1 MTCVAEKIG
10 SICTLKAEGLTLG
23 YHKDALVRGVSFE
36 VHRGDILGLV
46 GPNGCGKTTLLRTM
60 LGLVKPIEGKV
71 ELQPNIAINYVPQRE
86 RIDTVLPVTALEVVL
101 MGRTARAGAFRRIRP
116 SDCDEAYQALALLGI
131 EQLGGRLFRELSGGQ
146 QRRVFLARAVVTDS
160 DLLVLDEPTAG
171 MDVASEAAIL
181 DFLRD
186 LNRRRQLTIVIVTHL
201 LNVVLNFATSIMLM
215 GPKTILYGSVDEVLQ
230 EEPLRNLYGVPV
242 HITRVAGQRT
252 LVVGG

>member
-1 MTCVAEKIG
+1 
-10 SICTLKAEGLTLG
+10 
-23 YHKDALVRGVSFE
+23 
-36 VHRGDILGLV
+36 
-46 GPNGCGKTTLLRTM
+46 
-60 LGLVKPIEGKV
+60 
-71 ELQPNIAINYVPQRE
+71 
-86 RIDTVLPVTALEVVL
+86 
-101 MGRTARAGAFRRIRP
+101 
-116 SDCDEAYQALALLGI
+116 
-131 EQLGGRLFRELSGGQ
+131 
-146 QRRVFLARAVVTDS
+146 VVTDS